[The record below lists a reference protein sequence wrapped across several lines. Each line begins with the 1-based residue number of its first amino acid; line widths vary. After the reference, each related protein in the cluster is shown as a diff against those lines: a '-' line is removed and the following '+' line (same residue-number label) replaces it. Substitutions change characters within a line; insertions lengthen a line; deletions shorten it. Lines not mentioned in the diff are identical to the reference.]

1 MTKRFTTKIVED
13 IVTKGVSEH
22 DITQLLDIAAYAI
35 ESIAPTL
42 AKTAVFDLSDFSLAK
57 RRGVSGFELFLTREK
72 TKAHESWTA
81 KFQRDDQNVTILLV
95 VLEQG

>member
-1 MTKRFTTKIVED
+1 MTKRFSTKIVED
-13 IVTKGVSEH
+13 IVTEGVSER

-42 AKTAVFDLSDFSLAK
+42 AKSAVFDLSDFSLAK
-57 RRGVSGFELFLTREK
+57 RRGVSGFELLLIREK
-72 TKAHESWTA
+72 TNAHESWTA
-81 KFQRDDQNVTILLV
+81 KFQRDDQSVIILLV